1 MSSRIFQSVI
11 EQLAEASK
19 VTIGVIDAEGTV
31 VSCSNTALMGVKFPE
46 TTNAI
51 TALREDPVCVDN
63 RVFLPLK
70 GWNPTYGF
78 AVFVE
83 GSDEQAVSFCRMSQV
98 TLNVTKTHY
107 EEKHDKGTFVKN
119 IISNKIKFRTFSH
132 FKPVEKF
139 TLYKALR
146 T

>member
-11 EQLAEASK
+11 EQLADASK
-19 VTIGVIDAEGTV
+19 ATIGVIDAEGTV
-31 VSCSNTALMGVKFPE
+31 ISCSNTALMGGKLPE

-51 TALREDPVCVDN
+51 TTLREEPVCVEN

-83 GSDEQAVSFCRMSQV
+83 GSDEQAVSFCRMAQV

-107 EEKHDKGTFVKN
+107 EEPL
-119 IISNKIKFRTFSH
+119 SRTS
-132 FKPVEKF
+132 
-139 TLYKALR
+139 
-146 T
+146 